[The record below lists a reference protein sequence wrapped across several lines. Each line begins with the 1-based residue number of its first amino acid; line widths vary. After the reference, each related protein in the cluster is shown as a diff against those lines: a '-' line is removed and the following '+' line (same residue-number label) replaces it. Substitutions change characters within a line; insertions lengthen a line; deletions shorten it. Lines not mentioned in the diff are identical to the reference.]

1 MYQVPR
7 SMGLVFSDL
16 RKDKIFKFG
25 LFFKLALILVFIPEI
40 QTNWFTPFVSSISQ
54 NLSLDPWTNYLD
66 QGGDPSAFPYGPIM
80 FLVLLP
86 FMLIG
91 GAIDTLIGLNYFSD
105 LGFRLSLLGADIFLL
120 FTLLQQFEK
129 NWKGILIHYWLS
141 PLVIFITYWHG
152 QVDIIPL
159 ALLIY
164 SASLLK
170 RNSFKSGGIFLGLA
184 VAAKH
189 SMLLGLPFIL
199 IYLWFKRGPSNGV
212 FNFLVYFLLCLF
224 VLEGFF
230 FLSQG
235 FQQMVLDSKEIDKI
249 YWLTISMGDNLK
261 IYLIPLI
268 YLLLMYFTWQLQKL
282 NFDLL
287 FATLGVAFGVV
298 ILLTPS
304 SVGWFLWLTPMLALH
319 LSRSSFGSQLIGF
332 AFSLSFITYHFF
344 FSSGSQ
350 IVFLEDFF
358 INQNA
363 FEVFTNSLQ
372 IKNLLNTFVI
382 GLVALITLQMF
393 SRGIRGSDYYHLGK
407 KPIVLGIAGDSGTG
421 KTTFS
426 EALVKLFGE
435 NQAVELVGDDYHNW
449 DRSSPMWKTL
459 THLNPRA
466 NNLFKMVSDLDKML
480 DGEFVKVRSYNHI
493 TGRFM
498 SEIRQKGNQVILV
511 SGLHAL
517 YPKQLVDIQDVSFFM
532 EIEEDLRASLKINRD
547 TKKRHKDKEQT
558 LSDIERRKV
567 DAKKYIEPQKENA
580 DINFKILPIKQ
591 ENNTDLPLEKNL
603 KLKVKIKNGA
613 YYQELLRVLIGVCGL
628 QVNIE
633 EFDEKGD
640 IELDIQGDVQPEDL
654 QLASGMI
661 TPHLGE
667 FIVEEGGFNPGM
679 TGVMQLIAMIEIDQ
693 ALRNR
698 KR

>member
-1 MYQVPR
+1 
-7 SMGLVFSDL
+7 
-16 RKDKIFKFG
+16 
-25 LFFKLALILVFIPEI
+25 
-40 QTNWFTPFVSSISQ
+40 
-54 NLSLDPWTNYLD
+54 
-66 QGGDPSAFPYGPIM
+66 
-80 FLVLLP
+80 
-86 FMLIG
+86 
-91 GAIDTLIGLNYFSD
+91 
-105 LGFRLSLLGADIFLL
+105 
-120 FTLLQQFEK
+120 
-129 NWKGILIHYWLS
+129 
-141 PLVIFITYWHG
+141 
-152 QVDIIPL
+152 
-159 ALLIY
+159 
-164 SASLLK
+164 
-170 RNSFKSGGIFLGLA
+170 
-184 VAAKH
+184 
-189 SMLLGLPFIL
+189 
-199 IYLWFKRGPSNGV
+199 
-212 FNFLVYFLLCLF
+212 
-224 VLEGFF
+224 
-230 FLSQG
+230 
-235 FQQMVLDSKEIDKI
+235 
-249 YWLTISMGDNLK
+249 
-261 IYLIPLI
+261 
-268 YLLLMYFTWQLQKL
+268 
-282 NFDLL
+282 
-287 FATLGVAFGVV
+287 
-298 ILLTPS
+298 
-304 SVGWFLWLTPMLALH
+304 MLALH

-358 INQNA
+358 INQNV

-532 EIEEDLRASLKINRD
+532 EIEEDLRARLKINRD

>member
-7 SMGLVFSDL
+7 SMGIVWSDL

-25 LFFKLALILVFIPEI
+25 LFFKLILILVFIPEI
-40 QTNWFTPFVSSISQ
+40 QTDWFVPFVNSFSQ
-54 NLSLDPWTNYLD
+54 NLSFDPWTNFLD
-66 QGGDPSAFPYGPIM
+66 REGDPFAFPYGPVM

-86 FMLIG
+86 FTLIG
-91 GAIDTLIGLNYFSD
+91 GTIDGLIGLNYFSG

-129 NWKGILIHYWLS
+129 NQKGILIHYWLS

-152 QVDIIPL
+152 QTDIIPL
-159 ALLIY
+159 GLFIY

-170 RNSFKSGGIFLGLA
+170 RNDSRLSGIFLALA

-199 IYLWFKRGPSNGV
+199 IYLWFKRGPLSRV
-212 FNFLVYFLLCLF
+212 YKFLLYFLLSLLLLEGLLF
-224 VLEGFF
+224 FSHGFQEMVLE
-230 FLSQG
+230 SR
-235 FQQMVLDSKEIDKI
+235 EIDKI
-249 YWLTISMGDNLK
+249 YWLTISMGNDLK

-268 YLLLMYFTWQLQKL
+268 YLLLMYFTWQLQKI

-319 LSRSSFGSQLIGF
+319 LSRSGFGSQVIGSVF
-332 AFSLSFITYHFF
+332 GLSFIVYHSF

-350 IVFLEDFF
+350 IMFLEGFF
-358 INQNA
+358 INQSFFEA
-363 FEVFTNSLQ
+363 FSNSLQ
-372 IKNLLNTFVI
+372 VKSLLNTFVI

-426 EALVKLFGE
+426 EALTKLFGE
-435 NQAVELVGDDYHNW
+435 NQVVELVGDDYHNW

-459 THLNPRA
+459 THLDPRA
-466 NNLFKMVSDLDKML
+466 NNLFKMVSDLHKML
-480 DGEFVKVRSYNHI
+480 DGEYVKVRTYNHK

-498 SEIRQKGNQVILV
+498 SEIRQRGNQVILV

-517 YPKQLVDIQDVSFFM
+517 YPEQLVDIQDVSFFL
-532 EIEEDLRASLKINRD
+532 EIEEDLRTKLKINRD
-547 TKKRHKDKEQT
+547 IQKRQKDKEQT
-558 LSDIERRKV
+558 LSDIERRKI
-567 DAKKYIEPQKENA
+567 DAKKYIAPQQENA
-580 DINFKILPIKQ
+580 DVKFTLLPIKR
-591 ENNTDLPLEKNL
+591 ENNSGFPLEKNL
-603 KLKVKIKNGA
+603 KLRVKIKNGA

-633 EFDEKGD
+633 EFDEKGN
-640 IELDIQGDVQPEDL
+640 IELDIQGDVQSEDI

-661 TPHLGE
+661 APHLDE
-667 FIVEEGGFNPGM
+667 FIVEEGGFKQGM
-679 TGVMQLIAMIEIDQ
+679 MGIMQLIAMIEIDQ